1 MIAGGSFTLFNQTV
15 ELTARRRIPLRCGER
30 DKFMARYNIFVD
42 LWDAIPARE
51 GTVENRET
59 VCLQGR
65 GLSRVDRYIPAGRGQ
80 SKMEKTIYLQG
91 KGQSSR

>member
-1 MIAGGSFTLFNQTV
+1 M
-15 ELTARRRIPLRCGER
+15 
-30 DKFMARYNIFVD
+30 D

-65 GLSRVDRYIPAGRGQ
+65 ELSRVDRYIPVGRGQ
-80 SKMEKTIYLQG
+80 SKNGEDDIPTG
-91 KGQSSR
+91 EGTVE